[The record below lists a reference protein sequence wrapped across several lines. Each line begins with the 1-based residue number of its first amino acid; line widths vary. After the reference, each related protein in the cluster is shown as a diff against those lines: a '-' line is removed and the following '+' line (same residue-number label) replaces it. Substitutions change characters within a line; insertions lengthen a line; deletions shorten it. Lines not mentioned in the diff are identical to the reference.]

1 MSYFVYIREPETG
14 KVLQFGA
21 YDEIPFIVA
30 KDGTKFV
37 DIPHFSPTML
47 KEES

>member
-1 MSYFVYIREPETG
+1 V
-14 KVLQFGA
+14 QFGG
-21 YDEIPFIVA
+21 YDEIPFIIA

-37 DIPHFSPTML
+37 DIPHFHPSML